1 MANAAPPAAAARLE
15 VRGARK
21 VVGGAGTGRE
31 HMVLDE
37 CSFSAAPGELTVLV
51 GPAGS
56 GKTTLINLIA
66 GYDAPTDGQ
75 ILVDGQPLR
84 PESSTERLVVF
95 QENAL
100 WPWMSVLDNVAFGP
114 RVRGAD
120 ARQTREEA
128 QRILEHFGLG
138 GFLKHYPSQ
147 LSGGMQRR
155 VELARALINRPR
167 LLLLDEPFRG
177 LDALTRELMQEFF
190 LQFFE
195 ESRITTLFVT
205 SEIEEAVFLADRI
218 VVLGG
223 TPTRVVATVADPLP
237 RPRTPDLLASPELDA
252 LVETVLGHVAR
263 DGEAAAA

>member
-1 MANAAPPAAAARLE
+1 MAATAPPLSAARLD
-15 VRGARK
+15 VCGVRK
-21 VVGGAGTGRE
+21 VLPGRAGRE
-31 HMVLDE
+31 IVVLDD

-51 GPAGS
+51 GPAGC

-66 GYDAPTDGQ
+66 GYDAPTAGAVM
-75 ILVDGQPLR
+75 VDGQPLR
-84 PESSTERLVVF
+84 PAPSPERLVVF

-100 WPWMSVLDNVAFGP
+100 WPWMTVLDNVVFGP
-114 RVRGAD
+114 RVRGTDTQA
-120 ARQTREEA
+120 TRAEA
-128 QRILEHFGLG
+128 ERLLAHFGLG
-138 GFLKHYPSQ
+138 EFLGHYPGQ

-167 LLLLDEPFRG
+167 LLLLDEPVRG

-218 VVLGG
+218 VVLGD
-223 TPTRVVATVADPLP
+223 TPTRVLASVEDSLP
-237 RPRTPDLLASPELDA
+237 RPRTPHLLASPEQDA
-252 LVETVLGHVAR
+252 LVSTVLEHIHGGSA
-263 DGEAAAA
+263 DPAA